1 MPDNKNQ
8 HYVPRCHLKPFTR
21 DGEGLAINLLNHGS
35 GRVVLDAPVKNQCSS
50 SYFYG
55 EDLVLEKL
63 LQGEEGKYA
72 AVVRDVIA
80 GAVIDEGQ
88 RRLLRDFAYLQVSR
102 TAAAMERR
110 RAALVEMDRVS
121 HQGFEDIRRKRMDM
135 SHRRVML
142 SVMKTWAETARHI
155 HDLDVMLVRNQ
166 TARDFFTSDDPAALT
181 NRVYLQRMKDH
192 SFGLITVG
200 TQIVMPLTPRVAMI
214 AFDPKAYSPKGAS
227 KGWLVADRAADVD
240 AINEFQLLNSVSN
253 LYFGRPEDAEHLRLA
268 FAGVADRRPAER
280 FRHWVGMRIEDEG
293 IYERYRRATPEELQ
307 TRAPR
312 VASHSPVYPVPSRWF
327 SKLPFRLPLFGAT
340 NGSGVGFVRPAHMKA
355 GVRFSIEPIPTRPL
369 PGHDADGPTVV
380 HIRKEAARGP
390 VSRPLRGA
398 DLNALIRSAG
408 RDLR

>member
-21 DGEGLAINLLNHGS
+21 NGEGLAINLLNHGS
-35 GRVVLDAPVKNQCSS
+35 GRVVLGAPVKNQCSR

-72 AVVRDVIA
+72 AIVRDVIA
-80 GAVIDEGQ
+80 GAAIDEAQ

-110 RAALVEMDRVS
+110 RAALVDMDRVS
-121 HQGFEDIRRKRMDM
+121 HQGFEDIRKDEADT

-155 HDLDVMLVRNQ
+155 HDLDVLLVRNE

-192 SFGLITVG
+192 SFGLISVG
-200 TQIVMPLTPRVAMI
+200 TQVVMPITPRVAMMS
-214 AFDPKAYSPKGAS
+214 FDPKAYAPKGAS
-227 KGWLVADRAADVD
+227 KGWIVADRMVDID
-240 AINEFQLLNSVSN
+240 AINEFQLLNSVAN
-253 LYFGRPEDAEHLRLA
+253 LYFSDPDDADRLRLA
-268 FAGVADRRPAER
+268 FEEAEPRRPADR
-280 FRHWVGMRIEDEG
+280 FRHWVGIQIEDEG

-307 TRAPR
+307 TRATR
-312 VASHSPVYPVPSRWF
+312 ITSHSPVYPVPSRWF
-327 SKLPFRLPLFGAT
+327 SKLPFRLPLSGAT
-340 NGSGVGFVRPAHMKA
+340 NGSGVGFVRSAHMKSGA
-355 GVRFSIEPIPTRPL
+355 GFRIEPIPTRPL
-369 PGHDADGPTVV
+369 PGHVADGPNVAYL
-380 HIRKEAARGP
+380 RKEVAREP
-390 VSRPLRGA
+390 ARRSMRVA

-408 RDLR
+408 RHLR

>member
-21 DGEGLAINLLNHGS
+21 DGAGLAINLFNHGA
-35 GRVVLDAPVKNQCSS
+35 GRVVLDAPVKNQCSR

-55 EDLVLEKL
+55 EDFVLEKL

-72 AVVRDVIA
+72 SLVREVIA
-80 GAVIDEGQ
+80 GAPMDDAG
-88 RRLLRDFAYLQVSR
+88 RRFLRDFAYLQVSR

-110 RAALVEMDRVS
+110 RATLVEMDRVA
-121 HQGFEDIRRKRMDM
+121 HQGFEDIRRERTDT

-142 SVMKTWAETARHI
+142 AVMKTWAETARHI
-155 HDLDVMLVRNQ
+155 HDLDVLLVRNG
-166 TARDFFTSDDPAALT
+166 TPRDFFTSDDPAALT

-214 AFDPKAYSPKGAS
+214 AFDAKAYAPKGAS
-227 KGWLVADRAADVD
+227 KGWIDADRIADVD

-253 LYFGRPEDAEHLRLA
+253 LYFARPEDAEHLRLA
-268 FAGVADRRPAER
+268 FADAADRRPVDR
-280 FRHWVGMRIEDEG
+280 FRHWVGMRIEDDG

-312 VASHSPVYPVPSRWF
+312 VVSHSPVYPVPSRWF
-327 SKLPFRLPLFGAT
+327 SKLPFRLPLSGAT
-340 NGSGVGFVRPAHMKA
+340 NGSGVGFVRSAHMKP
-355 GVRFSIEPIPTRPL
+355 GVRFRIEPIPNRPL
-369 PGHDADGPTVV
+369 PGHDADGPTVAY
-380 HIRKEAARGP
+380 IRKEAARGP
-390 VSRPLRGA
+390 ARRPMRAA
-398 DLNALIRSAG
+398 DLNALIRSTG
-408 RDLR
+408 RFLR

>member
-21 DGEGLAINLLNHGS
+21 DGDGLAINLFNHGS
-35 GRVVLDAPVKNQCSS
+35 GRVVLDAPVKNQCSR

-63 LQGEEGKYA
+63 LQGEEGAYA
-72 AVVRDVIA
+72 AVVRDIIA
-80 GAVIDEGQ
+80 GTAINEVQ

-121 HQGFEDIRRKRMDM
+121 HQGFEDIRREKADT
-135 SHRRVML
+135 SHRRIML
-142 SVMKTWAETARHI
+142 SVMKMWSETAPHI
-155 HDLDVMLVRNQ
+155 HDLDVLLVSNQ
-166 TARDFFTSDDPAALT
+166 TSRDFFTSDDPAALT

-200 TQIVMPLTPRVAMI
+200 TQIVMPLTPRVSMI
-214 AFDPKAYSPKGAS
+214 AFDPKAYAPKGAS
-227 KGWLVADRAADVD
+227 KGWLVADRIADVD

-253 LYFGRPEDAEHLRLA
+253 LYFGRSEDAEHLRLA
-268 FAGVADRRPAER
+268 FAGVADRRPADR

-293 IYERYRRATPEELQ
+293 IYERYRRATAEELQ

-312 VASHSPVYPVPSRWF
+312 VFSHSPIYPVPSRWF
-327 SKLPFRLPLFGAT
+327 SKLPFRLPLSGAT
-340 NGSGVGFVRPAHMKA
+340 NGSGVGFVRPAHMKP
-355 GVRFSIEPIPTRPL
+355 GVRFRIEPIPTRPL

-380 HIRKEAARGP
+380 YIRKEAARAP
-390 VSRPLRGA
+390 VRRPLRGA
-398 DLNALIRSAG
+398 DLNALIRPV
-408 RDLR
+408 